1 MGCRLT
7 VVPNRNVDARGGDL
21 EITCEEKDLV
31 GDKETPTSFELLLNR
46 LTAIMAAW
54 IT

>member
-1 MGCRLT
+1 M
-7 VVPNRNVDARGGDL
+7 PPDRGSQSKRRRQRGDL

-31 GDKETPTSFELLLNR
+31 GDKETPTFFELLLNR
-46 LTAIMAAW
+46 LTAIVAAW